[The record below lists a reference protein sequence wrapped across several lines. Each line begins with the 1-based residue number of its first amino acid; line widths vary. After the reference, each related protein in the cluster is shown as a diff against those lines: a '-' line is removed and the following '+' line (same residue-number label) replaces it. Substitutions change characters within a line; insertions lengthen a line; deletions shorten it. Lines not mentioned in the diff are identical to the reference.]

1 MQETSMINLYD
12 EEIIKIRD
20 IVARV
25 EYKYKDSTG
34 NFDTMWNIIAE
45 LEGKLHDAGFEA
57 DADWH
62 VDEDSDFPQL
72 VVNIIDR
79 IDPISGFDF
88 DKKQYE
94 VKKARELNQ
103 DIEEIE

>member
-12 EEIIKIRD
+12 EEIMKIRE

-34 NFDTMWNIIAE
+34 NFDNMWNMIVE

-62 VDEDSDFPQL
+62 ITEDSDFPQL
-72 VVNIIDR
+72 VVNIVDR